1 MGKEEKKRKRRRKN
15 RLPLFFVTGVINLSE
30 SSIFTEMFKS
40 SPYLARMSL
49 QLFYTYF
56 TLGSRVRK
64 TRRAFEEELVLSGM
78 SRVDAKRISACY
90 EELKNSITSMLKKGV
105 ARSIEQR

>member
-1 MGKEEKKRKRRRKN
+1 M
-15 RLPLFFVTGVINLSE
+15 SD
-30 SSIFTEMFKS
+30 SSVFTELFKS

-49 QLFYTYF
+49 QLFYAYL

-78 SRVDAKRISACY
+78 SKVDAERISACY
-90 EELKNSITSMLKKGV
+90 EELKNNITSTLKKGV
-105 ARSIEQR
+105 ARSLEQR